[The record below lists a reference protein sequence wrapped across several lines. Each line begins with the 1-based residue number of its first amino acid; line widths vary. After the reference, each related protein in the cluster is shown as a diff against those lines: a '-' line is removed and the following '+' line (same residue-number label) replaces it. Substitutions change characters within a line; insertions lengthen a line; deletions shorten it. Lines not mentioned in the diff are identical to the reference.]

1 MGSLK
6 CKTLTRI
13 TLSRP
18 CRRPKRAL
26 CRRISAN
33 HSCRSYTQAHSV
45 RLILPSPHLSSQQ
58 HLSNTLRDALP
69 AGARLAH
76 GARLD
81 ALPAQ
86 DQRPSLFPFR
96 PVLLCAAPT
105 PHAFRAAAKQRL
117 PQQLKYMGVKSIQL
131 RRMTPRGDRRPP
143 ALCSLLSPLHA
154 QRVVDAPTS
163 PPLFQRRLRQH
174 RSPPSAPRTCLAARF
189 AHVTLPP
196 SPVALCSVAPKIF
209 PWRVVN
215 VLDTVD
221 P

>member
-6 CKTLTRI
+6 CKTSTRI

-26 CRRISAN
+26 CRRISVN

-45 RLILPSPHLSSQQ
+45 RLIRPSPHLSSQQ
-58 HLSNTLRDALP
+58 HLSNKLSNALP

-86 DQRPSLFPFR
+86 DQRPSLFSFR
-96 PVLLCAAPT
+96 PVLFCAALT
-105 PHAFRAAAKQRL
+105 PHAVRAAAKQRL

-131 RRMTPRGDRRPP
+131 RRMTPRGDRRAP
-143 ALCSLLSPLHA
+143 ALCSPPCAACCPLC
-154 QRVVDAPTS
+154 T
-163 PPLFQRRLRQH
+163 
-174 RSPPSAPRTCLAARF
+174 PSASQTHRQ
-189 AHVTLPP
+189 AH
-196 SPVALCSVAPKIF
+196 LCSRGACGSTAALPVPRARAWQPASPI
-209 PWRVVN
+209 
-215 VLDTVD
+215 
-221 P
+221 